1 MSALSSSFLLLSKR
15 SFTIGKVSPQYKFS
29 PSFHYQKRC
38 LCTDNSNNDG
48 NSKKDD
54 KDTRSSTSTKGSKF
68 KERVKQ
74 DVNTVAAAKKKLFKL
89 LEGMAE
95 SSGNK
100 NEVSSDLK
108 LAKPVKKPILSKQKI
123 QKAEVERRMLEKYPH
138 LKIEKAAKKV
148 AYSIDGDQAKT
159 LSELNEKLRKMNL
172 IPSSPQSSADVKD
185 DTVLSHETEENL
197 MSSVKKVASTVTDG
211 TPPRMS
217 KFAQRFGRL
226 SAKGK
231 LSDLPEKPINAMLK
245 GMIVQKQIQQRK
257 SKGFL
262 KEHQQNCLLQG
273 I

>member
-1 MSALSSSFLLLSKR
+1 
-15 SFTIGKVSPQYKFS
+15 
-29 PSFHYQKRC
+29 
-38 LCTDNSNNDG
+38 
-48 NSKKDD
+48 
-54 KDTRSSTSTKGSKF
+54 
-68 KERVKQ
+68 
-74 DVNTVAAAKKKLFKL
+74 
-89 LEGMAE
+89 
-95 SSGNK
+95 
-100 NEVSSDLK
+100 
-108 LAKPVKKPILSKQKI
+108 
-123 QKAEVERRMLEKYPH
+123 
-138 LKIEKAAKKV
+138 
-148 AYSIDGDQAKT
+148 
-159 LSELNEKLRKMNL
+159 MNL

-273 I
+273 KRSKINIFDSPPFDVFKLEETTTDFKKKLCGNHYKKRS